1 MFERF
6 TESAIAAVAFAQQEA
21 RRLGHNFVGTEFI
34 LLGLLHGSTG
44 AALGLQSLGIRLEPT
59 RLVVKEFVGRGSGMI
74 PTEMPFTQRSL
85 QVLQQSLDIALQY
98 DHLAVRT
105 EHLLLALLNVE
116 TAIACRVLQSMEV
129 DLAEIFER
137 VAQRLPKP
145 FPWNSQRS
153 PVVRNNDSQRS
164 PVLQNN
170 FSLTHSSSPR
180 RALVVQNNFS
190 PFGNKLVQSGYV
202 NDDQMKQALVD
213 SRKSGRSLLDA
224 LEALTGQQLPPDLI
238 RQYKKQQLFE
248 LKILYG
254 VESLD
259 PEINQIPM
267 GQIGDLIGTLIPLD
281 MCRDR
286 KLIPLS
292 KGEEGEEG
300 ERPYILVAMVNPDDL
315 TTQDD
320 LNRVLRPQGLALQ
333 RVVITNEDYQGLISK
348 VGT

>member
-6 TESAIAAVAFAQQEA
+6 TESAIATLAFAQQEA
-21 RRLGHNFVGTEFI
+21 GRLGHNFVGTEFI

-74 PTEMPFTQRSL
+74 PAEMPFTQRSL
-85 QVLQQSLDIALQY
+85 QVLQQSLDIALRY
-98 DHLAVRT
+98 DHPAVRT

-129 DLAEIFER
+129 DFAEIFDR

-145 FPWNSQRS
+145 FPCNSQRS
-153 PVVRNNDSQRS
+153 PVVRNN
-164 PVLQNN
+164 
-170 FSLTHSSSPR
+170 FSLIHSSSPR

-213 SRKSGRSLLDA
+213 SRKSGRSLLDV
-224 LEALTGQQLPPDLI
+224 LESLTGQQLPPDLI

-259 PEINQIPM
+259 PEMNHIPT
-267 GQIGDLIGTLIPLD
+267 GQIGDLIGTLISID

-286 KLIPLS
+286 KLIPLL
-292 KGEEGEEG
+292 KAAEGEEG

-315 TTQDD
+315 TAQDD
-320 LNRVLRPQGLALQ
+320 LNRILRPKGLTLH
-333 RVVITNEDYQGLISK
+333 RVAITNEDYQGLISK